1 MLSAQAI
8 EAAPKTPSGVQSPR
22 PARFGARSD
31 VAADSPTAPAPSAP
45 ALRNIRRER
54 PERSVPGASTGST
67 CSGRLKI
74 SRDICSPPSL
84 EDFFALW
91 GELVR
96 RSRRSPLSAKTRAFP
111 LVEAAVSVGGGHAQ
125 IEGGRTG
132 RIARKPF
139 FRSDPGRRAKRG
151 IRAAG
156 RRRRGARKRQGDR
169 PRMRG
174 GVTGTGPA
182 RAVALGHPT
191 VTSSRDRPPGPHT
204 WDEGV
209 AVAVRVAN
217 DPRGGR
223 GDRAHRSVAPAFR
236 RRRGRRPVAALQ
248 PAGPRGRGR
257 RRDP

>member
-8 EAAPKTPSGVQSPR
+8 EAAPKTPSGVHSPR

-84 EDFFALW
+84 EDFFALR

-96 RSRRSPLSAKTRAFP
+96 RRRRSPLSAKTRAFP

-125 IEGGRTG
+125 IGVEEPVESPGS
-132 RIARKPF
+132 PF
-139 FRSDPGRRAKRG
+139 TEAAGDGWGNRG

-156 RRRRGARKRQGDR
+156 RRRGGPGRDR
-169 PRMRG
+169 
-174 GVTGTGPA
+174 GTGP
-182 RAVALGHPT
+182 GC
-191 VTSSRDRPPGPHT
+191 
-204 WDEGV
+204 EG
-209 AVAVRVAN
+209 A
-217 DPRGGR
+217 
-223 GDRAHRSVAPAFR
+223 
-236 RRRGRRPVAALQ
+236 
-248 PAGPRGRGR
+248 
-257 RRDP
+257 

>member
-22 PARFGARSD
+22 PARFGASSD
-31 VAADSPTAPAPSAP
+31 VAAASPTAPPPSAP

-91 GELVR
+91 GEFVR
-96 RSRRSPLSAKTRAFP
+96 RSRRPPLSAKTRAFP

-139 FRSDPGRRAKRG
+139 FRGDPRGAWKAGDPGGRS
-151 IRAAG
+151 AAP
-156 RRRRGARKRQGDR
+156 RARKRQGDR

-174 GVTGTGPA
+174 
-182 RAVALGHPT
+182 
-191 VTSSRDRPPGPHT
+191 
-204 WDEGV
+204 
-209 AVAVRVAN
+209 
-217 DPRGGR
+217 
-223 GDRAHRSVAPAFR
+223 
-236 RRRGRRPVAALQ
+236 
-248 PAGPRGRGR
+248 
-257 RRDP
+257 